1 MGLNFRKSIN
11 LGGGFKINLSKSGVG
26 YSFNVPGGRVSRTAS
41 GKIRFNY
48 TGVKSRGKSSTK
60 DKDESVKSSD
70 IENADIGNF
79 QSIEY
84 RVIIDKIAKLLWIN
98 RIGNVFILLALLVFI
113 NPYFLISLGV
123 GFALKILIRTA
134 LRVNFEY
141 NFDDE
146 FKENHDEKVQAWI
159 KLNECNKLWQVV
171 SESRVINKKAIAG
184 IDRNVIRKPIKI
196 IKKTPY
202 FLSINVEVVQLK
214 LNKET
219 LILLPDK
226 LLIVRGCKVGAI
238 NYNNFT
244 IEISSTEF
252 VESNKAPKD
261 AKIIDYRWQYSNK
274 NGEPDKRYKKNRKI
288 PIFLYGVIYLKSEE
302 GLNVEIQYSNIE
314 ITDKII
320 QNINIS

>member
-26 YSFNVPGGRVSRTAS
+26 YSFNVPGGRVTRTAS

-48 TGVKSRGKSSTK
+48 NGVKSKGKSSTK

-98 RIGNVFILLALLVFI
+98 RIGNVFILLALLAFI
-113 NPYFLISLGV
+113 NRYFLISIGV
-123 GFALKILIRTA
+123 GLVLKILVRTA
-134 LRVNFEY
+134 LCVNFEY
-141 NFDDE
+141 NLDDKL
-146 FKENHDEKVQAWI
+146 KENHDEKVQAWLKI
-159 KLNECNKLWQVV
+159 SECNKLWQVV
-171 SESRVINKKAIAG
+171 SESKVTNKKAIAG
-184 IDRNVIRKPIKI
+184 IERNVIRKSVKI

-202 FLSINVEVVQLK
+202 FLSVNAEVIQLK
-214 LNKET
+214 LNKEK

-238 NYNNFT
+238 SYNNFS
-244 IEISSTEF
+244 IEISSAEF
-252 VESNKAPKD
+252 VESKKSTKD

-274 NGEPDKRYKKNRKI
+274 NGEADKRYKENRKI
-288 PIFLYGVIYLKSEE
+288 PIYLYGIIYLKSEE
-302 GLNVEIQYSNIE
+302 GLNVEILGSNFE
-314 ITDKII
+314 IVEKINHSL
-320 QNINIS
+320 NIN